1 MPGQDSES
9 LQAQNIEENEVPDAK
24 DTTDT
29 QVQDGCTDSQVNGK
43 QPDPDIPDDQTLR
56 ESQEDN
62 YQTAINDDKQDDTVQ
77 FGNPVTQPFLSR
89 NIRVPIT
96 EVGCLSFTQM
106 LQDYLHAYP
115 PPTQADTCMQIKGM
129 ARYVFK

>member
-29 QVQDGCTDSQVNGK
+29 QVQDGGTDSQVNGK

-106 LQDYLHAYP
+106 LQDYLHEYP